1 MQVLKIMLLGV
12 LASLLV
18 ACGGGGTSDDRKS
31 IDLSLTYFIQP
42 HVARFKYYATDAPN
56 VTYTPNDKV
65 FSVDSGAGYLPPGE
79 SLNTDNGIVS
89 GVPTTPGSYTTQ
101 IKLNVKGYT
110 GSTEVFYRQTVQ
122 DLLLTTGGNQTWAA
136 GTSFVLYS
144 ASLEAGIDIVKN
156 DPAHGVKV
164 TYQMASG
171 STLPAGLTLDPAT
184 GLVTGFSSV
193 KAGVYPNIFYQAT
206 VTYQGLS
213 YVYNAPAVTYTVNGS
228 V

>member
-1 MQVLKIMLLGV
+1 MHALKGMLLVV
-12 LASLLV
+12 LASMSV
-18 ACGGGGTSDDRKS
+18 ACGGGGGTTDDRKS
-31 IDLSLTYFIQP
+31 IDLSLSYFVQP
-42 HVARFKYYATDAPN
+42 HVARFKYYATLEPI
-56 VTYTPNDKV
+56 VSYTPNDKQ
-65 FSVDSGAGYLPPGE
+65 FSLDTGAGGLPPGM

-101 IKLNVKGYT
+101 IKLNIKGYT

-122 DLLLTTGGNQTWAA
+122 DVLLTTGGDQTWAA

-156 DPAHGVKV
+156 DAAHGVKV
-164 TYQMASG
+164 TYQLASG
-171 STLPAGLTLDPAT
+171 STLPAGLTLDPTT

-206 VTYQGLS
+206 ITYQGLS
-213 YVYNAPAVTYTVNGS
+213 YVYNAPAVTYTVS
-228 V
+228 